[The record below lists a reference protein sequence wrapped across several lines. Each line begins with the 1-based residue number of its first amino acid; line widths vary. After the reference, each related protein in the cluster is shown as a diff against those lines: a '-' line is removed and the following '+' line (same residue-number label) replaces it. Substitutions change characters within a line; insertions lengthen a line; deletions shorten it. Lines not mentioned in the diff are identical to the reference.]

1 MWWWW
6 VVRAVGVIL
15 VLAVGEDI
23 FYTVLFPGS
32 GRGALSVPLGR
43 GTWRLFRLA
52 ARVAPRRRGRL
63 LAYSGPVLVTVNVT
77 AWVLLLATGFAFI
90 DWPALGS
97 AIRASSGPTPTG
109 FATAL
114 YYSAYALT
122 TLGTG
127 DIVAKTDLYR
137 LLMVLEAALG
147 FSTITLILTYFLS
160 VYSALTRRD
169 TFALSVQYRA
179 AGTGDA
185 AELLARLG
193 PGGDFGGATQTVGDV
208 ATSVLSVM
216 ASHRAYPILRYFH
229 FRHTYDALPRLL
241 LVALDLATLIESALD
256 ADQNRALVDSAAAA
270 ELGGGGRH
278 VLDELAATFLP
289 AGQPRHPSMSEQA
302 WRARYDR
309 AVTRLRAAG
318 IATTPD
324 HEAGARRYVALRRE
338 WDPRLAALAAY
349 LMYDWDAI
357 APADHAESAQG
368 DGRPTP
374 P

>member
-1 MWWWW
+1 MWWGWIAR
-6 VVRAVGVIL
+6 VVGV
-15 VLAVGEDI
+15 VLALAVCEDI

-32 GRGALSVPLGR
+32 GRGVLRVPLGR
-43 GTWRLFRLA
+43 GVWRLFRLA
-52 ARVAPRRRGRL
+52 ARAAPRRRDRL
-63 LAYSGPVLVTVNVT
+63 LAYSGPVLVTVTVA

-127 DIVAKTDLYR
+127 DIVAKTSLYR

-169 TFALSVQYRA
+169 TFALSVQYRS

-193 PGGDFGGATQTVGDV
+193 PGGDFGGATQTVGEV

-241 LVALDLATLIESALD
+241 LLALDLAALIESALD
-256 ADQNRALVDSAAAA
+256 ADRYRALVDSAAVA
-270 ELGGGGRH
+270 ELRDGGLY
-278 VLDELAATFLP
+278 VLDELATTFLP
-289 AGQPRHPSMSEQA
+289 AGQPRHPSLSEQA
-302 WRARYDR
+302 WCARYDR

-324 HEAGARRYVALRRE
+324 HEAGARRDVARRRE

-349 LMYDWDAI
+349 LEYDWDAL
-357 APADHAESAQG
+357 APADRDDSARG
-368 DGRPTP
+368 AGPR
-374 P
+374 